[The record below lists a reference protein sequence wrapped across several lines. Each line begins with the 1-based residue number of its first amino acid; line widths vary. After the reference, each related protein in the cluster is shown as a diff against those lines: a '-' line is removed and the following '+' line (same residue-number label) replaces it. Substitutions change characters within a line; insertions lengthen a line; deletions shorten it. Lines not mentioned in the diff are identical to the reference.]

1 MRRGVRLGVDV
12 GSTRVGLAACDP
24 DGTLAYPVATL
35 AREHGPAAA
44 RTPPREGFPQ
54 GPGFPAGPGFPG
66 GPGAVPDDIAQ
77 VARIATELSAI
88 EIIVGLPRSLDGS
101 ERRAAATAREYA
113 GQVAEVCAPVPV
125 RLVDERL
132 STVDA
137 HRALHESG
145 LAGRRHRRV
154 VDQAAAVI
162 ILQNALEAERASG
175 TAPGEPV
182 STGRRKARRRKGST
196 R

>member
-1 MRRGVRLGVDV
+1 MRPGVRLGVDV

-35 AREHGPAAA
+35 ARDHAEGADGMPRDLAEVAATA
-44 RTPPREGFPQ
+44 
-54 GPGFPAGPGFPG
+54 A
-66 GPGAVPDDIAQ
+66 
-77 VARIATELSAI
+77 ELAAI
-88 EIIVGLPRSLDGS
+88 EVVVGLPRSLDGS
-101 ERRAAATAREYA
+101 EGAAAASARDYA
-113 GQVAEVCAPVPV
+113 RRVARACAPTPV
-125 RLVDERL
+125 RVVDERL